1 MELGL
6 KGRNVWVT
14 GAGRGIGA
22 AIARTLAAEGA
33 RVVVADI
40 DASAA
45 AAVASEIREL
55 GQEVID
61 VVGDVCDA
69 QSVRSMH
76 EAAVKALG
84 PIDVLVNNAGF
95 ARDGYLTRMA
105 ESDWDAV
112 VDTTLK
118 GAFHCS
124 RAVLPTMMELRR
136 GRIVNIASRSIFGN
150 PGQTNYAAAKAGL
163 VGFTRSLSQEQAR
176 HGITVNAVA
185 PGFVETE
192 GMQAL
197 PHYEKLR
204 DLGLQKIPV
213 GFLGQPQD
221 IADTVA
227 FLVSDRARYISG
239 TTVFVTGGRY
249 SS

>member
-6 KGRNVWVT
+6 KERTVWVT

-22 AIARTLAAEGA
+22 AIARTLAEEGA
-33 RVVVADI
+33 HVVVADI
-40 DASAA
+40 DAAA
-45 AAVASEIREL
+45 AAATAGEIRER
-55 GQEVID
+55 GHTAIG

-69 QSVRSMH
+69 ASVQSMH
-76 EAAVKALG
+76 EAAVQALG

-112 VDTTLK
+112 MDTTLK
-118 GAFHCS
+118 GAFHSS
-124 RAVLPTMMELRR
+124 RAVLPAMMERR
-136 GRIVNIASRSIFGN
+136 HGRIVNIASRSLFGN

-163 VGFTRSLSQEQAR
+163 VGFTRSLSLEQAR
-176 HGITVNAVA
+176 FGITVNAVA

-197 PHYEKLR
+197 PHYDKLR
-204 DLGLQKIPV
+204 ELGLQKIPV
-213 GFLGQPQD
+213 GFLGLPQD